1 MKLNLCEIKSITFG
15 AVSIK
20 EIDGAIEF
28 NRFNDKQIECY
39 YDKSYRGISLRGK
52 MHHTSGV
59 RFSFLTT
66 SKRLKMEYVLECSS
80 GRNYAYFDVLE
91 NGILIAH
98 FGKEDIISEQNKTH
112 SHEIEFK
119 DGEKHVEVYFP
130 WSARTRIVSLEL
142 DDFSLVI
149 PKKREKTMI
158 SYGDSITQGYDAEYS
173 SNTLYNRLSRYFNC
187 DIYNKGVGGDTFS
200 PKLLQLKEDISPDI
214 VTISYGSNDW
224 FLLSKEDI
232 IKNCNNFL
240 LSAFDIYKNSKIY
253 LTTPIWR
260 ADYQKK
266 KEITLKEIAELI
278 NDISKDRKGVKVITG
293 WDLVPHSE
301 DYFVS
306 DGLHPNDKG
315 FEEYYNNYI
324 KNL

>member
-1 MKLNLCEIKSITFG
+1 MKLNLAEIKSITFG

-20 EIDGAIEF
+20 EIDGSTEF
-28 NRFNDKQIECY
+28 NRFTDKQIECY

-52 MHHTSGV
+52 MYHTSGI

-66 SKRLKMEYVLECSS
+66 SKRLKIEYVLECAS

-91 NGILIAH
+91 DGVLISH
-98 FGKEDIISEQNKTH
+98 FGKEDIISEQNKIH
-112 SHEIEFK
+112 SQEIEFK

-130 WSARTRIVSLEL
+130 WSVRTKIVGVEL

-173 SNTLYNRLSRYFNC
+173 SNTLCNRLSRYFNC

-224 FLLSKEDI
+224 FLLSKEEI

-240 LSAFDIYKNSKIY
+240 QSAFEIYKNSKIY
-253 LTTPIWR
+253 ITTPIWR

-266 KEITLKEIAELI
+266 KEITLKEIGELI
-278 NDISKDRKGVKVITG
+278 NQISKDRKNVKVITG

-301 DYFVS
+301 DYFAP

-315 FEEYYNNYI
+315 FEEYFKNYI
-324 KNL
+324 NNI